1 MFGLAL
7 LAGLALWC
15 ILTLLAMIIGFKV
28 FRYIKKSW
36 LSGLLGVFTGFMLL
50 MGGWFVYW
58 YWEYHYLQKTVTKL
72 CQEEGGLTVYVTP
85 EEWRKQIGEEEWN
98 NLPPEDWKDISPSL
112 QFKFQGKVYY
122 GSDQLNKRVIS
133 FVRMDE
139 RKDIIR
145 DYDSIFVDKNTNQ
158 VLLRIHIFSVGTP
171 AIATSLRGLKF
182 WLDHINDCSI
192 YELSDEDRF
201 FYKNY
206 SNSSISKGN

>member
-1 MFGLAL
+1 MLGLAI

-98 NLPPEDWKDISPSL
+98 NLPKDWKNISHDL

-122 GSDQLNKRVIS
+122 GDSQLNKRVIS
-133 FVRMDE
+133 FVANDE
-139 RKDIIR
+139 RKDIIG
-145 DYDSIFVDKNTNQ
+145 DYDKIYVDKKSNQ
-158 VLLRIHIFSVGTP
+158 VLYRIHIFSIGAP
-171 AIATSLRGLKF
+171 AIAISLRGLKF
-182 WLDHINDCSI
+182 WLNHTNDCSVDCI
-192 YELSDEDRF
+192 F
-201 FYKNY
+201 
-206 SNSSISKGN
+206 SSTRQSILMKIHQ

>member
-1 MFGLAL
+1 MLGLAI

-98 NLPPEDWKDISPSL
+98 NLPEDWKHISHNL
-112 QFKFQGKVYY
+112 QFKFKGKVYH
-122 GSDQLNKRVIS
+122 GSTQLNKRVIS
-133 FVRMDE
+133 FLANDE
-139 RKDIIR
+139 RKDIIG
-145 DYDSIFVDKNTNQ
+145 DYDKIYVDKKSNQ
-158 VLLRIHIFSVGTP
+158 VLYRIHIFSIGAP
-171 AIATSLRGLKF
+171 AIAISLRGLKF
-182 WLDHINDCSI
+182 WLNHTNDCSFGK
-192 YELSDEDRF
+192 LSYEDRF
-201 FYKNY
+201 FHTNY

>member
-1 MFGLAL
+1 
-7 LAGLALWC
+7 
-15 ILTLLAMIIGFKV
+15 MIIGFKV

-98 NLPPEDWKDISPSL
+98 NLPEDWKHISHNL
-112 QFKFQGKVYY
+112 QFKFKGKVYH
-122 GSDQLNKRVIS
+122 GSTQLNKRVIS
-133 FVRMDE
+133 FLAKDE
-139 RKDIIR
+139 RKDIIG
-145 DYDSIFVDKNTNQ
+145 DYDKIYVDKKSNQ
-158 VLLRIHIFSVGTP
+158 VLYRIHIFSIGAP
-171 AIATSLRGLKF
+171 AIAISLLGLKF
-182 WLDHINDCSI
+182 WLNYINDCSVDKI
-192 YELSDEDRF
+192 SYENRS
-201 FYKNY
+201 FYTNY

>member
-1 MFGLAL
+1 MLGLAI

-98 NLPPEDWKDISPSL
+98 NLPEDWKHISHDL
-112 QFKFQGKVYY
+112 QFKFKGKVYY
-122 GSDQLNKRVIS
+122 GNDQLNKRVIS
-133 FVRMDE
+133 FVAKDE
-139 RKDIIR
+139 RKDIIG
-145 DYDSIFVDKNTNQ
+145 DYDEITVDKKSNQ
-158 VLLRIHIFSVGTP
+158 VLYRIHIFSIGAP
-171 AIATSLRGLKF
+171 AIAISLRGLKF
-182 WLDHINDCSI
+182 WLNHTNDCSFGK
-192 YELSDEDRF
+192 LSYEDRF
-201 FYKNY
+201 FHTNY

>member
-1 MFGLAL
+1 MLGLAI
-7 LAGLALWC
+7 LAGLAFWC

-72 CQEEGGLTVYVTP
+72 CQKEGGLTVYVTP
-85 EEWRKQIGEEEWN
+85 EEWHKQIGEEEWN
-98 NLPPEDWKDISPSL
+98 NLPEDWKHISPSL

-122 GSDQLNKRVIS
+122 GNDQLNKRVIS
-133 FVRMDE
+133 FVANDE
-139 RKDIIR
+139 RKDIIG
-145 DYDSIFVDKNTNQ
+145 DYDEIFVDKKSNQ
-158 VLLRIHIFSVGTP
+158 VLYRIHIFSIGAP
-171 AIATSLRGLKF
+171 AIAISLRGLKF
-182 WLDHINDCSI
+182 WLNHTNDCSFGK
-192 YELSDEDRF
+192 LSYEDRF
-201 FYKNY
+201 FHTNY

>member
-1 MFGLAL
+1 MFGLAI
-7 LAGLALWC
+7 LAGLAFWC

-36 LSGLLGVFTGFMLL
+36 LSGLLGAFTGFMLL

-98 NLPPEDWKDISPSL
+98 NLPEDWKHISHDL

-122 GSDQLNKRVIS
+122 GDSQLNKRVIS
-133 FVRMDE
+133 FLANDE

-145 DYDSIFVDKNTNQ
+145 DYDEIFVDKKSNQ
-158 VLLRIHIFSVGTP
+158 VLYRIHIFSVGAP
-171 AIATSLRGLKF
+171 AIAISLLGLKF
-182 WLDHINDCSI
+182 WLNYINDCSVDKI
-192 YELSDEDRF
+192 SYENRT
-201 FYKNY
+201 FYTNY

>member
-1 MFGLAL
+1 MLGLAI

-98 NLPPEDWKDISPSL
+98 NLPEDWKHISHNL
-112 QFKFQGKVYY
+112 QFKFKGKVYH
-122 GSDQLNKRVIS
+122 SHDQLNKRVIS
-133 FVRMDE
+133 FLANDE

-145 DYDSIFVDKNTNQ
+145 DYDEIFVDKKSNQ
-158 VLLRIHIFSVGTP
+158 VLYRIHIFSVGAP
-171 AIATSLRGLKF
+171 AIAISLLGLKF
-182 WLDHINDCSI
+182 WLNYINDCSVDKI
-192 YELSDEDRF
+192 SYENRT
-201 FYKNY
+201 FYTNY

>member
-1 MFGLAL
+1 MLGLAI

-36 LSGLLGVFTGFMLL
+36 LSGLLGAFTGFMLL

-98 NLPPEDWKDISPSL
+98 NLPEDWKHISHNL
-112 QFKFQGKVYY
+112 QFKFKGKVYH
-122 GSDQLNKRVIS
+122 SHDQLNKRVIS
-133 FVRMDE
+133 FLANDE

-145 DYDSIFVDKNTNQ
+145 DYDEIFVDKKSNQ
-158 VLLRIHIFSVGTP
+158 VLYRIHIFSVGAP
-171 AIATSLRGLKF
+171 AIAISLLGLKF
-182 WLDHINDCSI
+182 WLNYINDCSVDKI
-192 YELSDEDRF
+192 SYENRT
-201 FYKNY
+201 FYTNY

>member
-1 MFGLAL
+1 MFGLAI
-7 LAGLALWC
+7 LAGLAFWC

-36 LSGLLGVFTGFMLL
+36 LSGLLGAFTGFMLL

-98 NLPPEDWKDISPSL
+98 NLPEDWKHISHDL

-122 GSDQLNKRVIS
+122 GDSQLNKRVIS
-133 FVRMDE
+133 FLANDE
-139 RKDIIR
+139 RKDIIG
-145 DYDSIFVDKNTNQ
+145 DYDKIYVDKKSNQ
-158 VLLRIHIFSVGTP
+158 VLYRIHIFSIGAP
-171 AIATSLRGLKF
+171 AIAISLRGLKF
-182 WLDHINDCSI
+182 WLNHTNDCSVGK
-192 YELSDEDRF
+192 LSYEDRF
-201 FYKNY
+201 FHTNY

>member
-1 MFGLAL
+1 MFGLAI
-7 LAGLALWC
+7 LAGLAVWC

-36 LSGLLGVFTGFMLL
+36 LSGLLGAFTGFMLL

-98 NLPPEDWKDISPSL
+98 NLPEDWKHISHDL

-122 GSDQLNKRVIS
+122 GDSQLNKRVIS
-133 FVRMDE
+133 FLANDE

-145 DYDSIFVDKNTNQ
+145 DYDEIFVDKKSNQ
-158 VLLRIHIFSVGTP
+158 VLYRIHIFSVGAP
-171 AIATSLRGLKF
+171 AIAISLLGLKF
-182 WLDHINDCSI
+182 WLNYINDCSVDKI
-192 YELSDEDRF
+192 SYENRT
-201 FYKNY
+201 FYTNY

>member
-1 MFGLAL
+1 MLGLAI

-72 CQEEGGLTVYVTP
+72 CQKEGGLTVYVTP

-98 NLPPEDWKDISPSL
+98 NLPEDWKNISHDL
-112 QFKFQGKVYY
+112 QFKFKGKVYY
-122 GSDQLNKRVIS
+122 GDSQLNKRVIS
-133 FVRMDE
+133 FVANDE
-139 RKDIIR
+139 RKDIIG
-145 DYDSIFVDKNTNQ
+145 DYDEIFVDKKSNQ
-158 VLLRIHIFSVGTP
+158 VLYRIHIFSIGAP
-171 AIATSLRGLKF
+171 AIAISLRGLKF
-182 WLDHINDCSI
+182 WLNHTNDCSFGK
-192 YELSDEDRF
+192 LSYEDRF
-201 FYKNY
+201 FHTNY

>member
-1 MFGLAL
+1 MFGLAI
-7 LAGLALWC
+7 LAGLAFWC

-36 LSGLLGVFTGFMLL
+36 LSGLLGAFTGFMLL

-98 NLPPEDWKDISPSL
+98 NLPEDWKHISHDL

-122 GSDQLNKRVIS
+122 GDSQLNKRVIS
-133 FVRMDE
+133 FLANDE
-139 RKDIIR
+139 RKDIIG
-145 DYDSIFVDKNTNQ
+145 DYDKIYVDKKSNQ
-158 VLLRIHIFSVGTP
+158 VLYRIHIFSVGAP
-171 AIATSLRGLKF
+171 AIAISLLGLKF
-182 WLDHINDCSI
+182 WLNYINDCSVDKI
-192 YELSDEDRF
+192 SYENRT
-201 FYKNY
+201 FYTNY

>member
-1 MFGLAL
+1 MFGLAI
-7 LAGLALWC
+7 LAGLAFWC

-98 NLPPEDWKDISPSL
+98 NLPEDWKHISHDL

-122 GSDQLNKRVIS
+122 GDSQLNKRVIS
-133 FVRMDE
+133 FLANDE
-139 RKDIIR
+139 RKDIIG
-145 DYDSIFVDKNTNQ
+145 DYDKIYVDKKSNQ
-158 VLLRIHIFSVGTP
+158 VLYRIHIFSIGAP
-171 AIATSLRGLKF
+171 AIAISLRGLKF
-182 WLDHINDCSI
+182 WLNHTNDCSVGK
-192 YELSDEDRF
+192 LSYEDRF
-201 FYKNY
+201 FHTNY

>member
-7 LAGLALWC
+7 LAGLAFWC

-98 NLPPEDWKDISPSL
+98 NLPEDWKHISHDL
-112 QFKFQGKVYY
+112 QFKFKGKVYY
-122 GSDQLNKRVIS
+122 GNDQLNKRVIS
-133 FVRMDE
+133 FVAKDE
-139 RKDIIR
+139 RKDIIG
-145 DYDSIFVDKNTNQ
+145 DYDEITVDKKSNQ
-158 VLLRIHIFSVGTP
+158 VLYRIHIFSVGAP
-171 AIATSLRGLKF
+171 AIAISLRGLKF
-182 WLDHINDCSI
+182 WLNHTNDCSFGK
-192 YELSDEDRF
+192 LSYEDRF
-201 FYKNY
+201 FHTNY

>member
-1 MFGLAL
+1 MFGLAI
-7 LAGLALWC
+7 LAGLAFWC

-36 LSGLLGVFTGFMLL
+36 LSGLLGAFTGFMLL

-98 NLPPEDWKDISPSL
+98 NLPEDWKHISHNL
-112 QFKFQGKVYY
+112 QFKFKGKVYH
-122 GSDQLNKRVIS
+122 SHDQLNKRVIS
-133 FVRMDE
+133 FLANDE
-139 RKDIIR
+139 RKDIIG
-145 DYDSIFVDKNTNQ
+145 DYDKIYVDKKSNQ
-158 VLLRIHIFSVGTP
+158 VLYRIHIFSIGAP
-171 AIATSLRGLKF
+171 AIAISLRGLKF
-182 WLDHINDCSI
+182 WLNHTNDCSVGK
-192 YELSDEDRF
+192 LSYEDRF
-201 FYKNY
+201 FHTNY

>member
-1 MFGLAL
+1 MFGLAI

-72 CQEEGGLTVYVTP
+72 CQKEGGLTVYVTP

-98 NLPPEDWKDISPSL
+98 NLPEDWKNISHNL
-112 QFKFQGKVYY
+112 HFQFQGKVYY
-122 GSDQLNKRVIS
+122 GDSQLNKRVIS
-133 FVRMDE
+133 FVAKDE
-139 RKDIIR
+139 RKDIIG
-145 DYDSIFVDKNTNQ
+145 DYDKIYVDKKSNQ
-158 VLLRIHIFSVGTP
+158 VLYRIHIFSIGAP
-171 AIATSLRGLKF
+171 AIAISLRGLKF
-182 WLDHINDCSI
+182 WLNHTNDCSVDKI
-192 YELSDEDRF
+192 SYENRT
-201 FYKNY
+201 FYTNY

>member
-1 MFGLAL
+1 MFGLAI
-7 LAGLALWC
+7 LAGLAFWC

-36 LSGLLGVFTGFMLL
+36 LSGLLGAFTGFMLL

-98 NLPPEDWKDISPSL
+98 NLPEDWKHISHDL

-122 GSDQLNKRVIS
+122 GDSQLNKRVIS
-133 FVRMDE
+133 FLANDE
-139 RKDIIR
+139 RKDIIG
-145 DYDSIFVDKNTNQ
+145 DYDKIYVDKKSNQ
-158 VLLRIHIFSVGTP
+158 VLYRIHIFSIGAP
-171 AIATSLRGLKF
+171 AIAISLRGLKF
-182 WLDHINDCSI
+182 WLNHTNDCSVGK
-192 YELSDEDRF
+192 LSYEDRF
-201 FYKNY
+201 FHTNF

>member
-1 MFGLAL
+1 MLGLAI

-72 CQEEGGLTVYVTP
+72 CQKEGGLTVYVTP

-98 NLPPEDWKDISPSL
+98 NLPKDWKHISDDL

-122 GSDQLNKRVIS
+122 GDSQLNKRVIS
-133 FVRMDE
+133 FLANDE

-145 DYDSIFVDKNTNQ
+145 DYDKIFVDKNTNQ
-158 VLLRIHIFSVGTP
+158 VLLRWHYFSVGAP
-171 AIATSLRGLKF
+171 PIANSLSGLKG
-182 WLDHINDCSI
+182 WLNNIDDCYI
-192 YELSDEDRF
+192 GNWSDKDRF
-201 FYKNY
+201 FHENY
-206 SNSSISKGN
+206 TNFSITKGN

>member
-1 MFGLAL
+1 MLGLAI

-36 LSGLLGVFTGFMLL
+36 LSGLLGVFTGFMLW

-72 CQEEGGLTVYVTP
+72 CQKEGGLTVYVTP

-98 NLPPEDWKDISPSL
+98 NLPKDWKNISHDL

-122 GSDQLNKRVIS
+122 GDSQLNKRVIS
-133 FVRMDE
+133 FVANDE
-139 RKDIIR
+139 RKDIIG
-145 DYDSIFVDKNTNQ
+145 DYDKIYVDKKSNQ
-158 VLLRIHIFSVGTP
+158 VLYRIHIFSIGAP
-171 AIATSLRGLKF
+171 AIAISLRGLKF
-182 WLDHINDCSI
+182 WLNHTNDCSFGK
-192 YELSDEDRF
+192 LSYEDRF
-201 FYKNY
+201 FHENY

>member
-98 NLPPEDWKDISPSL
+98 NLPEDWKHISHNL
-112 QFKFQGKVYY
+112 QFKFKGKVYH
-122 GSDQLNKRVIS
+122 GSTQLNKRVIS
-133 FVRMDE
+133 FLANDE
-139 RKDIIR
+139 RKDIIG
-145 DYDSIFVDKNTNQ
+145 DYDKIYVDKKSNQ
-158 VLLRIHIFSVGTP
+158 VLYRIHIFSIGAP
-171 AIATSLRGLKF
+171 AIAISLRGLKF
-182 WLDHINDCSI
+182 WLNHTNDCSFGK
-192 YELSDEDRF
+192 LSYEDRF
-201 FYKNY
+201 FHTNY

>member
-1 MFGLAL
+1 MLGLAI
-7 LAGLALWC
+7 LAGLAFWC

-36 LSGLLGVFTGFMLL
+36 LSGLLGIFTGFMLL

-98 NLPPEDWKDISPSL
+98 NLPEDWKNIRHDL
-112 QFKFQGKVYY
+112 HFQFQGKDYH
-122 GSDQLNKRVIS
+122 SDSQLNRRVIS
-133 FVRMDE
+133 LIAKDE

-145 DYDSIFVDKNTNQ
+145 DSDTIYVDKNTNQ
-158 VLLRIHIFSVGTP
+158 ILFREHYFSVGAP
-171 AIATSLRGLKF
+171 AIANSLSGLKG
-182 WLDHINDCSI
+182 WLNNIDDCYIGNWS
-192 YELSDEDRF
+192 YEDRF
-201 FYKNY
+201 FNTNY
-206 SNSSISKGN
+206 SNSSISEGN

>member
-1 MFGLAL
+1 MFGLAI
-7 LAGLALWC
+7 LAGLAFWC

-36 LSGLLGVFTGFMLL
+36 LSGLLGAFTGFMLL

-98 NLPPEDWKDISPSL
+98 NLPEDWKHISHDL
-112 QFKFQGKVYY
+112 HFQFQGKDYH
-122 GSDQLNKRVIS
+122 GSTQLNKRVIS
-133 FVRMDE
+133 FLANDE

-145 DYDSIFVDKNTNQ
+145 DYDEIFVDKKSNQ
-158 VLLRIHIFSVGTP
+158 VLYRIHIFSIGAP
-171 AIATSLRGLKF
+171 AIAISLRGLKF
-182 WLDHINDCSI
+182 WLNHTNDCSVGK
-192 YELSDEDRF
+192 LSYEDRF
-201 FYKNY
+201 FHTNY

>member
-1 MFGLAL
+1 MFGLAI

-98 NLPPEDWKDISPSL
+98 NLPEDWKHISHNL
-112 QFKFQGKVYY
+112 QFKFKGKVYH
-122 GSDQLNKRVIS
+122 GSTQLNKRVIS
-133 FVRMDE
+133 FLANDE
-139 RKDIIR
+139 RKDIIG
-145 DYDSIFVDKNTNQ
+145 DYDKIYVDKKSNQ
-158 VLLRIHIFSVGTP
+158 VLYRIHIFSIGAP
-171 AIATSLRGLKF
+171 AIAISLRGLKF
-182 WLDHINDCSI
+182 WLNHTNDCSVDKI
-192 YELSDEDRF
+192 SYENRT
-201 FYKNY
+201 FYTNY

>member
-1 MFGLAL
+1 MFGLAI
-7 LAGLALWC
+7 LAGLAFWC

-36 LSGLLGVFTGFMLL
+36 LSGLLGAFTGFMLL

-98 NLPPEDWKDISPSL
+98 NLPEDWKHISHNL
-112 QFKFQGKVYY
+112 QFKFKGKVYH
-122 GSDQLNKRVIS
+122 SHDQLNKRVIS
-133 FVRMDE
+133 FLANDE

-145 DYDSIFVDKNTNQ
+145 DYDEIFVDKKSNQ
-158 VLLRIHIFSVGTP
+158 VLYRIHIFSVGAP
-171 AIATSLRGLKF
+171 AIAISLLGLKF
-182 WLDHINDCSI
+182 WLNYINDCSVDKI
-192 YELSDEDRF
+192 SYENRT
-201 FYKNY
+201 FYTNY

>member
-36 LSGLLGVFTGFMLL
+36 LSGLLGVFTVFMLL

-98 NLPPEDWKDISPSL
+98 NLPEDWKHISPSL

-133 FVRMDE
+133 FVRTDE

-145 DYDSIFVDKNTNQ
+145 EHDEIFVDKKSNQ
-158 VLLRIHIFSVGTP
+158 VLLRMHIFSVGAP
-171 AIATSLRGLKF
+171 AIVNSLYGLKF
-182 WLDHINDCSI
+182 WLNHINDCSVDKI
-192 YELSDEDRF
+192 SYENRT
-201 FYKNY
+201 FYTNY

>member
-7 LAGLALWC
+7 LAGLAFWC

-98 NLPPEDWKDISPSL
+98 NLPEDWKHISPSL

-133 FVRMDE
+133 FVAKDE
-139 RKDIIR
+139 RKDIIG
-145 DYDSIFVDKNTNQ
+145 DYDEITVDKKSNQ
-158 VLLRIHIFSVGTP
+158 VLYRIHIFSVGAP
-171 AIATSLRGLKF
+171 AIAISLRGLKF
-182 WLDHINDCSI
+182 WLNHTNDCSFGK
-192 YELSDEDRF
+192 LSYEDRF
-201 FYKNY
+201 FHTNY

>member
-1 MFGLAL
+1 MFGLAI
-7 LAGLALWC
+7 LAGLAVWC

-36 LSGLLGVFTGFMLL
+36 LSGLLGAFTGFMLL

-98 NLPPEDWKDISPSL
+98 NLPEDWKHISHDL

-122 GSDQLNKRVIS
+122 GDSQLNKRVIS
-133 FVRMDE
+133 FLANDE

-145 DYDSIFVDKNTNQ
+145 DYDEIFVDKKSNQ
-158 VLLRIHIFSVGTP
+158 VLYRIHIFSIGAP
-171 AIATSLRGLKF
+171 AIAISLRGLKF
-182 WLDHINDCSI
+182 WLNHTNDCSVGK
-192 YELSDEDRF
+192 LSYEDRF
-201 FYKNY
+201 FHTNY

>member
-1 MFGLAL
+1 MLGLAI

-36 LSGLLGVFTGFMLL
+36 LSGLLGMFTGFMLL

-98 NLPPEDWKDISPSL
+98 NLPEDWKHISHDL
-112 QFKFQGKVYY
+112 QFKFKGKVYY
-122 GSDQLNKRVIS
+122 GNDQLNKRVIS
-133 FVRMDE
+133 LIAKDE

-145 DYDSIFVDKNTNQ
+145 DYDKIYVDKKSNQ
-158 VLLRIHIFSVGTP
+158 VLYRIHIFSIGAP
-171 AIATSLRGLKF
+171 AIAISLRGLKF
-182 WLDHINDCSI
+182 WLNHTNDCSFGK
-192 YELSDEDRF
+192 LSYEDRF
-201 FYKNY
+201 FHTNY

>member
-1 MFGLAL
+1 MLGLAI
-7 LAGLALWC
+7 LAGLAFWC

-85 EEWRKQIGEEEWN
+85 EEWRKQIGEDEWN
-98 NLPPEDWKDISPSL
+98 NLPEDWKNISSSL
-112 QFKFQGKVYY
+112 QFKFQGKTYY
-122 GSDQLNKRVIS
+122 GSSQLNKRVIS
-133 FVRMDE
+133 FVAPDE
-139 RKDIIR
+139 RKDIIE
-145 DYDSIFVDKNTNQ
+145 DYDTIYVDKKSNQ
-158 VLLRIHIFSVGTP
+158 VLYRTHIFSIGVPT
-171 AIATSLRGLKF
+171 IANSLRGLKF
-182 WLDHINDCSI
+182 WLNHTNDCSFGKLS
-192 YELSDEDRF
+192 YENRF
-201 FYKNY
+201 FYENY

>member
-1 MFGLAL
+1 MLGLAI

-36 LSGLLGVFTGFMLL
+36 LSGLLGAFTGFMLL

-98 NLPPEDWKDISPSL
+98 NLPEDWKHISHNL
-112 QFKFQGKVYY
+112 QFKFKGKVYH
-122 GSDQLNKRVIS
+122 SHDQLNKRVIS
-133 FVRMDE
+133 FLANDE
-139 RKDIIR
+139 RKDIIG
-145 DYDSIFVDKNTNQ
+145 DYDKIYVDKKSNQ
-158 VLLRIHIFSVGTP
+158 VLYRIHIFSIGAP
-171 AIATSLRGLKF
+171 AIAISLRGLKF
-182 WLDHINDCSI
+182 WLNHTNDCSVGK
-192 YELSDEDRF
+192 LSYEDRF
-201 FYKNY
+201 FHTNY

>member
-7 LAGLALWC
+7 LAGLAFWC

-98 NLPPEDWKDISPSL
+98 NLPEDWKHISHNL
-112 QFKFQGKVYY
+112 QFKFKGKVYH
-122 GSDQLNKRVIS
+122 GSTQLNKRVIS
-133 FVRMDE
+133 FLANDE

-145 DYDSIFVDKNTNQ
+145 DYDKIYVDKKSNQ
-158 VLLRIHIFSVGTP
+158 VLYRIHIFSIGAP
-171 AIATSLRGLKF
+171 AIAISLRGLKF
-182 WLDHINDCSI
+182 WLNHTNDCSVDKI
-192 YELSDEDRF
+192 SYENRT
-201 FYKNY
+201 FYTNY

>member
-1 MFGLAL
+1 MLGLAI

-85 EEWRKQIGEEEWN
+85 EEWRKQIGEEEWK
-98 NLPPEDWKDISPSL
+98 NLGTYENYRKLNINSIVKERHIIINGQRYL
-112 QFKFQGKVYY
+112 A
-122 GSDQLNKRVIS
+122 LNKINR
-133 FVRMDE
+133 R
-139 RKDIIR
+139 IIR
-145 DYDSIFVDKNTNQ
+145 YANWQKINEFIDKQ
-158 VLLRIHIFSVGTP
+158 QDLLIDEQSNRILTKSTYFMIGSG
-171 AIATSLRGLKF
+171 K
-182 WLDHINDCSI
+182 WLAGGSYKIWLNHLNGCKEYREKNI
-192 YELSDEDRF
+192 YF
-201 FYKNY
+201 
-206 SNSSISKGN
+206 

>member
-72 CQEEGGLTVYVTP
+72 CQEEGGVTVYVTP

-98 NLPPEDWKDISPSL
+98 NLPKDWKHISHDL

-122 GSDQLNKRVIS
+122 GNDQLNKRVIS
-133 FVRMDE
+133 FVRMDK

-145 DYDSIFVDKNTNQ
+145 DYDKIFIDKNSNQ
-158 VLLRIHIFSVGTP
+158 ILLRMHIFSVGAP
-171 AIATSLRGLKF
+171 SIVNSLYGLKF
-182 WLDHINDCSI
+182 WLNHINDCYI
-192 YELSDEDRF
+192 YELSDEDRS
-201 FYKNY
+201 FYENY

>member
-7 LAGLALWC
+7 LAGLAFWC

-98 NLPPEDWKDISPSL
+98 NLPEDWKHISHNL
-112 QFKFQGKVYY
+112 QFKFKGKVYH
-122 GSDQLNKRVIS
+122 GSTQLNKRVIS
-133 FVRMDE
+133 FLANDE
-139 RKDIIR
+139 RKDIIG
-145 DYDSIFVDKNTNQ
+145 DYDKIYVDKKSNQ
-158 VLLRIHIFSVGTP
+158 VLYRIHIFSIGAP
-171 AIATSLRGLKF
+171 AIAISLRGLKF
-182 WLDHINDCSI
+182 WLNHTNDCSVDKI
-192 YELSDEDRF
+192 SYENRT
-201 FYKNY
+201 FYTNY